1 MQTGGSKRARS
12 TVPTVNYVTTL
23 AFHYEMFGAP
33 PPEESKLIAQLNDD
47 QHFQIISYAQL
58 KEIRRE
64 AGY

>member
-1 MQTGGSKRARS
+1 
-12 TVPTVNYVTTL
+12 VPTVNYVTTL

-58 KEIRRE
+58 KRYAERPAAKSDR
-64 AGY
+64 A

>member
-1 MQTGGSKRARS
+1 MT
-12 TVPTVNYVTTL
+12 TVNYVTTL
-23 AFHYEMFGAP
+23 AFHYQMFGETP
-33 PPEESKLIAQLNDD
+33 PDDSKLIAQFNDE